1 MPLEPIFLMDLDVH
15 AADGSLTDRLVA
27 AGALSQS
34 KVNGLPGALSD
45 LGSDIAAEESR
56 ALAAE
61 GVLAGDIAAE
71 ETRALAAEGVLSGDI
86 AAETA
91 ARIAAVALVQSNLD
105 AAELALQGDISD
117 EVTRALAAEAAL
129 DGRLDILEGPNTQV
143 GSVAYAVKAEETRAL
158 AAEAVI
164 AGNLSAEIARA
175 QAEELDIR
183 GDFAAADAA
192 KLAEAKGYTDTKI
205 ADLVNSAPAML
216 DTLGEIATALQAEQS
231 ATASILT
238 AISNEVTRATA
249 AETALDGRL
258 DVIEA
263 KAWRQAVLTQNTNG
277 VNSLAKPVGAP
288 AIPNVAAEVMVFI
301 DGRKVFFGS
310 QFTVAVG
317 GGSISFQNLKANQTV
332 ELLYWA

>member
-1 MPLEPIFLMDLDVH
+1 MLEQVFLMDLDVH
-15 AADGSLTDRLVA
+15 GADGSITDRLVA
-27 AGALSQS
+27 AGALSQN
-34 KVNGLPGALSD
+34 KVSGLPGTLSD
-45 LGSDIAAEESR
+45 LASDIAAEETR

-61 GVLAGDIAAE
+61 SVLAGDIAAE
-71 ETRALAAEGVLSGDI
+71 ETRALAAEGVLAGDI

-91 ARIAAVALVQSNLD
+91 SRIAAVALVQSNLD
-105 AAELALQGDISD
+105 AAELALQGEIGS
-117 EVTRALAAEAAL
+117 EETRALAAEAAL
-129 DGRLDILEGPNTQV
+129 DGRLDILEGSNTQV

-192 KLAEAKGYTDTKI
+192 TLSSAESYTDTAI
-205 ADLVNSAPAML
+205 ANLVNSAPAML
-216 DTLGEIATALQAEQS
+216 DTLGEIATALEAEQS

-238 AISNEVTRATA
+238 AISNEVSRATA

-258 DVIEA
+258 DIIEA
-263 KAWRQAVLTQNTNG
+263 KAWRQSVLTQNSNG
-277 VNSLAKPVGAP
+277 VNSLAKPIGAP
-288 AIPNVAAEVMVFI
+288 AIPNNAAEVQVFI